1 MKSAL
6 LTAALASACAL
17 ATTARAQ
24 DAPAVFVIGEDT
36 EAAYTRLGENQQV
49 GLLEACDCTMDEAFK
64 LWVGMLHEIEKYA
77 ERQEVD
83 IRGVKIWLHAFYGPD
98 GSVDHLAYHLRPS
111 SKQIDEAVFSGL
123 LEDFTRSYTFPVL
136 TDGGFAHYST
146 GSFPIF
152 GDVTAR
158 TGNE

>member
-1 MKSAL
+1 MKSVL
-6 LTAALASACAL
+6 LTAALSAAAAVGL
-17 ATTARAQ
+17 HAQ
-24 DAPAVFVIGEDT
+24 QAPAVFVIGEDT
-36 EAAYTRLGENQQV
+36 EAAYTRLGEKQQV

-77 ERQEVD
+77 ERQDVD
-83 IRGVKIWLHAFYGPD
+83 IRGVKVWLHAFYGPD

-111 SKQIDEAVFSGL
+111 SKQIDEEAFTGL
-123 LEDFTRSYTFPVL
+123 LEDFTRSYAFPVL
-136 TDGGFAHYST
+136 SDGGFAHYST

-158 TGNE
+158 STDD